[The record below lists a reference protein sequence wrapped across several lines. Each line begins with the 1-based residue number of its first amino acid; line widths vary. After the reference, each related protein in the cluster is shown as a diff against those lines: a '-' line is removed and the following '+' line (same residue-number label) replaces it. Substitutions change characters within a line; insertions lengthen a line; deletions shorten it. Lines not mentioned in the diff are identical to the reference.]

1 MNYGVQ
7 DAIVTP
13 GNVFSFEDD
22 CRNEMLMKSLPNFV
36 FLSFGSMD
44 VHLKNYN
51 EQKFMES
58 YVKLIKKT
66 QNLSTRPMV
75 FLMVP
80 VSTCQNKLNVT
91 G

>member
-1 MNYGVQ
+1 
-7 DAIVTP
+7 
-13 GNVFSFEDD
+13 
-22 CRNEMLMKSLPNFV
+22 
-36 FLSFGSMD
+36 MD